1 MTGWNSWD
9 ELTQE
14 LPRLPPAFF
23 DDPVFRPGGPPPV
36 QDVGPA
42 VEARPGP
49 APPDTGRRPGL
60 PQRWPGRRPPN
71 GAPGPAPPR
80 PQGPPGPPG
89 PPDGWSGA
97 ADETVVIPPGS
108 LDETVVIP
116 PIPPVGP
123 APGTP
128 PPGPPPRAGRPAP
141 SQSLGR
147 ASRTMAIASAA
158 SRLTGFLRS
167 LAVTAAIGVAL
178 VGNAYNTANTLPNIV
193 YELLLGGVLTSVIVP
208 LLVQAQERDRDRGV
222 AYTQRLLSLA
232 VAGLAGA
239 TLLATV
245 AAPLLTVLYS
255 SGSGAKSE
263 LTTLFAYLLLPEIF
277 FYGLGAMI
285 GAVLNTRG
293 VFGPPAWAPVLNNV
307 VVIVVAGLF
316 IAITS
321 GRDVTGSLTTGETLL
336 LGIGTTLGIVAQALV
351 LLPALRRTGFRWKF
365 RLDLRGSRLG
375 EAGPLALWVIG
386 YVVVSQIGYLIQL
399 RLANGVPDD
408 LPGVATFTNASLL
421 FQMPY
426 GILGVSLL
434 TALMP
439 RMSRAAARGDREGL
453 LSDLSLGARLSALA
467 LLPVTALFIV
477 LGPAIGTVIYGH
489 GRTDVSAAR
498 TIGEVLAFAAFGLVP
513 FAITM
518 LQLRVFY
525 AVKDARTPTMI
536 NLGMIVVRV
545 VFSLLA
551 ALVLA
556 DRNLV
561 AGLLV
566 ATSLSYVVGAI
577 AGEMWLRRRFGR
589 LDTARTIRASVR
601 FLVMSVL
608 AGLAAWLVL
617 VLVTDALGTGFVGS
631 LVSIVLGSLAA
642 GGVLVLSAV
651 LSRSAE
657 LDDVLRGLRGR
668 PAAEPSGRHRAGR
681 E

>member
-1 MTGWNSWD
+1 
-9 ELTQE
+9 
-14 LPRLPPAFF
+14 
-23 DDPVFRPGGPPPV
+23 
-36 QDVGPA
+36 
-42 VEARPGP
+42 
-49 APPDTGRRPGL
+49 
-60 PQRWPGRRPPN
+60 
-71 GAPGPAPPR
+71 
-80 PQGPPGPPG
+80 
-89 PPDGWSGA
+89 
-97 ADETVVIPPGS
+97 
-108 LDETVVIP
+108 
-116 PIPPVGP
+116 
-123 APGTP
+123 
-128 PPGPPPRAGRPAP
+128 
-141 SQSLGR
+141 
-147 ASRTMAIASAA
+147 MAIASAA

-239 TLLATV
+239 TLLATL
-245 AAPLLTVLYS
+245 AAPVLTVLYS
-255 SGSGAKSE
+255 SGSGPKSQ

-285 GAVLNTRG
+285 GAILNTRG

-316 IAITS
+316 IVLTS

-439 RMSRAAARGDREGL
+439 RMSRAAARGDRAGPAVRPLARLPAVRAGTAAGHGAVHRAGAGHRHGHLRPRPHRRERGPH
-453 LSDLSLGARLSALA
+453 DRRGARGLRVRAGA
-467 LLPVTALFIV
+467 VRDHDAAAAGV
-477 LGPAIGTVIYGH
+477 LRGEGRPHPDHDQLRH
-489 GRTDVSAAR
+489 GR
-498 TIGEVLAFAAFGLVP
+498 GE
-513 FAITM
+513 
-518 LQLRVFY
+518 
-525 AVKDARTPTMI
+525 
-536 NLGMIVVRV
+536 
-545 VFSLLA
+545 
-551 ALVLA
+551 
-556 DRNLV
+556 
-561 AGLLV
+561 
-566 ATSLSYVVGAI
+566 
-577 AGEMWLRRRFGR
+577 
-589 LDTARTIRASVR
+589 
-601 FLVMSVL
+601 
-608 AGLAAWLVL
+608 
-617 VLVTDALGTGFVGS
+617 
-631 LVSIVLGSLAA
+631 
-642 GGVLVLSAV
+642 GGVLRSRGAGAGRPEPGRRTARRHQPVVRGRRDRRRGVAAPAVRPARHGPDDPGLGPVPGHVRARRSRRLAGARAGDRMRSAGASSARW
-651 LSRSAE
+651 SRSCSG
-657 LDDVLRGLRGR
+657 RSR
-668 PAAEPSGRHRAGR
+668 PAACSCSARCSAGPPSSTTCCVAARPSRRGTLGEAPCRTGVRDRGRSPAEVAR
-681 E
+681 

>member
-1 MTGWNSWD
+1 
-9 ELTQE
+9 
-14 LPRLPPAFF
+14 
-23 DDPVFRPGGPPPV
+23 
-36 QDVGPA
+36 
-42 VEARPGP
+42 
-49 APPDTGRRPGL
+49 
-60 PQRWPGRRPPN
+60 
-71 GAPGPAPPR
+71 
-80 PQGPPGPPG
+80 
-89 PPDGWSGA
+89 
-97 ADETVVIPPGS
+97 VVIPPGS

-255 SGSGAKSE
+255 SGSGPKSE

-307 VVIVVAGLF
+307 VVIVVAGVF

-321 GRDVTGSLTTGETLL
+321 ARDVTGSLTTGETLL

-498 TIGEVLAFAAFGLVP
+498 TIGEVLAFSAFGLVP

-631 LVSIVLGSLAA
+631 LVSIVLASLAA

-651 LSRSAE
+651 LGRSAE

>member
-498 TIGEVLAFAAFGLVP
+498 TIGEVLAFSAFGLVP

-589 LDTARTIRASVR
+589 LDTTRTIRASVR

-617 VLVTDALGTGFVGS
+617 VLVTGALGTGFVGS